1 MNTLT
6 ALFITATAHFNLPPG
21 LLESLCFI
29 ESRHEVSAIHRDD
42 GGSDSLGV
50 CQVKYNTA
58 KWLGFKGNEQ
68 QLMDPKVNIYYS
80 AKYLSHNLKRYNGN
94 IEKSVIAYNRGS
106 AGNLSRTQYS
116 EKVLTQW
123 RQESNE
129 R

>member
-1 MNTLT
+1 MVTLT

-29 ESRHEVSAIHRDD
+29 ESRHEVFAIHRDD
-42 GGSDSLGV
+42 GGSDSLGI
-50 CQVKYNTA
+50 CQIKIETA
-58 KWLGFKGNEQ
+58 RWLGFKGDSQ
-68 QLMDPKVNIYYS
+68 QLMDPKTNIYYS
-80 AKYLSHNLKRYNGN
+80 AKYLARNLKRYNGN

-123 RQESNE
+123 RQANNE
-129 R
+129 